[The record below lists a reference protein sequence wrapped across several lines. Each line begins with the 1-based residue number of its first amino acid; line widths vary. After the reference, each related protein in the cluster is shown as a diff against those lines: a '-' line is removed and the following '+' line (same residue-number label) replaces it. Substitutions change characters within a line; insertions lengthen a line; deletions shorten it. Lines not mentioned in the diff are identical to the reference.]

1 MNMNFS
7 ERAATLE
14 VTACS
19 YSVRN
24 ALRKAGGFMRNEAS
38 IGLVIPR
45 DRDISKY
52 ADALRNILQSTKR
65 NKVYT
70 QCTVEVSSRG
80 NANWLEA
87 ADILKAK
94 PGVVLLISHG
104 ITIPPDIR
112 VSLDEVMQVEPIR
125 PAHLVAAIKSS
136 RGEPTT
142 VDEARTLLS
151 YPLDLM
157 FQALRPGRSVQHA
170 LARLS
175 DLAEAKV
182 ERPAAVSFDVEELPG
197 FGQAKEW
204 ALGLAED
211 LRDWRH
217 GSLAWSDMDCGLL
230 LSGPPGTGKTMF
242 AQAVAKTCGAAF
254 VSASCAK
261 WQAKGHLGDFL
272 AAMRKTFSEAVEK
285 APCILF
291 LDEFDAVGDRAKFTG
306 DNANYCVQVVNG
318 ILEALDGS
326 PRRDGVVVIAATNYP
341 DAIDPA
347 LRRPGRLDRHIKV
360 ELPDHDARKDILTLH
375 LGAEVSPDVL
385 AYSARATRGYSG
397 AALAQLARDARKQAR
412 RARRSVT
419 ADDIRAVTPSLMPLD
434 PFTRRAAC
442 LHEAGHAVVGTEL
455 AYGEIA
461 VITVVREVSP
471 CDDSAGYV
479 AWQCPK
485 LHQRP
490 RESYANEIAT
500 ILGGRAAEE
509 VVLGFVTD
517 GSGGAN
523 GSDLHRAADI
533 ATVME
538 ATLGMG
544 HGLSYSHVRNSED
557 LEKLRRSDP
566 VLRKRVEK
574 LLSAELE
581 RAKEIVRKRLK
592 DVDNLAKEIM
602 KRELLTGDEVREV
615 LARRGPAGG

>member
-19 YSVRN
+19 YSVRK
-24 ALRKAGGFMRNEAS
+24 ALRKAGVFMRNEKAV
-38 IGLVIPR
+38 GLIIPR
-45 DRDISKY
+45 DREIEKY
-52 ADALRNILQSTKR
+52 DDALRNVLRATKR
-65 NKVYT
+65 SELYA
-70 QCTVEVSSRG
+70 QCAVEVSHRG
-80 NANWLEA
+80 KANWPQA

-94 PGVVLLISHG
+94 AGVVLLIPHG
-104 ITIPPDIR
+104 VAIPSDIR
-112 VSLDEVMQVEPIR
+112 VSLDEVMQVEEIR
-125 PAHLVAAIKSS
+125 PSHLVAAIKSL
-136 RGEPTT
+136 RREPTT
-142 VDEARTLLS
+142 VEEARLLLS
-151 YPLDLM
+151 YPQDLI
-157 FQALRPGRSVQHA
+157 FQALRPGRSVQQA

-175 DLAEAKV
+175 DAVEAKA
-182 ERPAAVSFDVEELPG
+182 ERPPTPVSFGVEELPG

-204 ALGLAED
+204 ALDLAKD
-211 LRDWRH
+211 LRGWTH
-217 GSLAWSDMDCGLL
+217 GSLAWSDIDCGLL

-254 VSASCAK
+254 VTASCAT

-272 AAMRKTFSEAVEK
+272 AAMRKTFSEAADK

-291 LDEFDAVGDRAKFTG
+291 LDEFDAVGDRGKFTG

-375 LGAEVSPDVL
+375 LGAAVSPDVL

-434 PFTRRAAC
+434 PLTRRAAC
-442 LHEAGHAVVGTEL
+442 VHEAGHAVVGTEL

-500 ILGGRAAEE
+500 VLGGRAAEE

-574 LLSAELE
+574 LLNAELE
-581 RAKEIVRKRLK
+581 RAKEIVRNRRA
-592 DVDNLAKEIM
+592 DVERLAKAVMET
-602 KRELLTGDEVREV
+602 ELLSGEEVRQLLNPRE
-615 LARRGPAGG
+615 

>member
-19 YSVRN
+19 YSVRK
-24 ALRKAGGFMRNEAS
+24 ALRKAGALVRKEAS
-38 IGLVIPR
+38 IGLIIPG
-45 DRDISKY
+45 DRDVTKY
-52 ADALRNILQSTKR
+52 ADALRSVLRSTKR
-65 NKVYT
+65 AEVYT
-70 QCTVEVSSRG
+70 QCTVEISHRG

-94 PGVVLLISHG
+94 PGVVLLIPHG
-104 ITIPPDIR
+104 VTIPSEIR
-112 VSLDEVMQVEPIR
+112 VSLDEVIQVEPIR
-125 PAHLVAAIKSS
+125 PVHLVAAIKSS

-142 VDEARTLLS
+142 AEEARMLLS
-151 YPLDLM
+151 YPMDLM

-175 DLAEAKV
+175 DAAGANAQRL
-182 ERPAAVSFDVEELPG
+182 PLAAVSVGVEELPG

-211 LRDWRH
+211 LHDWAH
-217 GSLAWSDMDCGLL
+217 GSLAWGDIDCGLL

-272 AAMRKTFSEAVEK
+272 AAMRRTFSEAAEK

-291 LDEFDAVGDRAKFTG
+291 LDEFDAVGDRAKFSG

-375 LGAEVSPDVL
+375 LGTEISADVL
-385 AYSARATRGYSG
+385 AQSARATRGYSG
-397 AALAQLARDARKQAR
+397 AALAQLARDARKLAR

-419 ADDIRAVTPSLMPLD
+419 ADDVRAVTPSLRPLD
-434 PFTRRAAC
+434 PSTRRAAC
-442 LHEAGHAVVGTEL
+442 VHEAGHAVVGTEL

-461 VITVVREVSP
+461 VITVVREFSP
-471 CDDSAGYV
+471 CDDSAGHV
-479 AWQCPK
+479 AWR
-485 LHQRP
+485 LAETLQRS
-490 RESYANEIAT
+490 RESYANEIAM

-517 GSGGAN
+517 GSGGMN

-544 HGLSYSHVRNSED
+544 HGLSYSSVRTSED

-574 LLSAELE
+574 LLNAELE
-581 RAKEIVRKRLK
+581 RAKEIVRNRRADVERLARAVMEK
-592 DVDNLAKEIM
+592 
-602 KRELLTGDEVREV
+602 ELLSGLEMRQLLRPCSE
-615 LARRGPAGG
+615 

>member
-19 YSVRN
+19 YSVRK
-24 ALRKAGGFMRNEAS
+24 ALRKADVFMRNEKAV
-38 IGLVIPR
+38 GLIIPR
-45 DRDISKY
+45 DREIEKY
-52 ADALRNILQSTKR
+52 DDALRNVLRSTKR
-65 NKVYT
+65 SELYA
-70 QCTVEVSSRG
+70 QCAVEVSHRG
-80 NANWLEA
+80 NANWLQA

-94 PGVVLLISHG
+94 TGVVLLIPHG
-104 ITIPPDIR
+104 VAIPSDIR
-112 VSLDEVMQVEPIR
+112 VSLDEVMQVEEIR
-125 PAHLVAAIKSS
+125 PSHLVAAIKTL
-136 RGEPTT
+136 RREPTT
-142 VDEARTLLS
+142 LEEARLLLS
-151 YPLDLM
+151 YPQDLI
-157 FQALRPGRSVQHA
+157 FQALRPGRSVQQA

-175 DLAEAKV
+175 DAVEAKA
-182 ERPAAVSFDVEELPG
+182 ERPPIGPVSFGVEELPG

-204 ALGLAED
+204 ALDLAED
-211 LRDWRH
+211 LRGWTH
-217 GSLAWSDMDCGLL
+217 GSLAWSDIDCGLL

-254 VSASCAK
+254 VSASCAT

-272 AAMRKTFSEAVEK
+272 AAMRKTFSEAAEK

-291 LDEFDAVGDRAKFTG
+291 LDEFDAVGDRAKFRG

-375 LGAEVSPDVL
+375 LGTEVSPDVL
-385 AYSARATRGYSG
+385 AHSARATRGYSG

-412 RARRSVT
+412 RAGRSVT
-419 ADDIRAVTPSLMPLD
+419 ADDVRAVTPSLMPLD
-434 PFTRRAAC
+434 PFTRRTAC
-442 LHEAGHAVVGTEL
+442 VHEAGHAVVGTEL

-461 VITVVREVSP
+461 VITVVRELSP

-479 AWQCPK
+479 VWRRTK
-485 LHQRP
+485 LLQRT
-490 RESYANEIAT
+490 RGSYANEIAT
-500 ILGGRAAEE
+500 VLGGRAAEE

-517 GSGGAN
+517 GSGGMN

-544 HGLSYSHVRNSED
+544 HGLSYSDVKTSED
-557 LEKLRRSDP
+557 IEKLRRSDP

-574 LLSAELE
+574 LLTAELE
-581 RAKEIVRKRLK
+581 RAKEIVRKRLE
-592 DVDNLAKEIM
+592 DVDTLAKEIM
-602 KRELLTGDEVREV
+602 KRELLSGDEVREM
-615 LARRGPAGG
+615 LARR

>member
-1 MNMNFS
+1 
-7 ERAATLE
+7 
-14 VTACS
+14 
-19 YSVRN
+19 
-24 ALRKAGGFMRNEAS
+24 
-38 IGLVIPR
+38 
-45 DRDISKY
+45 
-52 ADALRNILQSTKR
+52 
-65 NKVYT
+65 
-70 QCTVEVSSRG
+70 
-80 NANWLEA
+80 
-87 ADILKAK
+87 
-94 PGVVLLISHG
+94 
-104 ITIPPDIR
+104 
-112 VSLDEVMQVEPIR
+112 VSLDEVMQVEEIR
-125 PAHLVAAIKSS
+125 PSHLVAAIKSL
-136 RGEPTT
+136 RREPTT
-142 VDEARTLLS
+142 VEEARLLLS
-151 YPLDLM
+151 YPQDLI
-157 FQALRPGRSVQHA
+157 FQALRPGRSVQQA

-175 DLAEAKV
+175 DAVEAKA
-182 ERPAAVSFDVEELPG
+182 ERPPTPVSFGVEELPG

-204 ALGLAED
+204 ALDLAKD
-211 LRDWRH
+211 LRGWTH
-217 GSLAWSDMDCGLL
+217 GSLAWSDIDCGLL

-242 AQAVAKTCGAAF
+242 AKAVAKTCGAAF
-254 VSASCAK
+254 VTASCAT

-272 AAMRKTFSEAVEK
+272 AAMRKTFSEAADK

-291 LDEFDAVGDRAKFTG
+291 LDEFDAVGDRGKFTG

-375 LGAEVSPDVL
+375 LGAAVSPDVL

-434 PFTRRAAC
+434 PLTRRAAC
-442 LHEAGHAVVGTEL
+442 VHEAGHAVVGTEL

-500 ILGGRAAEE
+500 VLGGRAAEE

-574 LLSAELE
+574 LLNAELE
-581 RAKEIVRKRLK
+581 RAKEIVRNRRA
-592 DVDNLAKEIM
+592 DVERLAKAVMET
-602 KRELLTGDEVREV
+602 ELLSGEEVRQLLNPRE
-615 LARRGPAGG
+615 

>member
-1 MNMNFS
+1 MNINFS

-19 YSVRN
+19 YSVRK
-24 ALRKAGGFMRNEAS
+24 ALRKAGALMRKEAS
-38 IGLVIPR
+38 VGLIIPR
-45 DRDISKY
+45 DRDVTKY
-52 ADALRNILQSTKR
+52 ADALRSVLRSTKR
-65 NKVYT
+65 AEVYT
-70 QCTVEVSSRG
+70 QCTVEVSHRG

-94 PGVVLLISHG
+94 PGVVLLIPHG
-104 ITIPPDIR
+104 ITIPPEIR
-112 VSLDEVMQVEPIR
+112 VSLDEVIQVEPIR
-125 PAHLVAAIKSS
+125 TVHLVAAIKSS

-142 VDEARTLLS
+142 AEEARMLLS
-151 YPLDLM
+151 YPMDLM

-175 DLAEAKV
+175 DAAEAKAG
-182 ERPAAVSFDVEELPG
+182 RLPLAAMSFGVEELPG

-211 LRDWRH
+211 LRDWAH
-217 GSLAWSDMDCGLL
+217 GSLAWSDIDCGLL

-254 VSASCAK
+254 VSASCAT

-272 AAMRKTFSEAVEK
+272 AAMKKTFSEAAAK

-291 LDEFDAVGDRAKFTG
+291 LDEFDAVGDRAKFSG

-326 PRRDGVVVIAATNYP
+326 PRREGVVVIAATNYP

-375 LGAEVSPDVL
+375 LGTEISADVL
-385 AYSARATRGYSG
+385 ARSARATRGYSG

-419 ADDIRAVTPSLMPLD
+419 ADDVRAVTPSLRPLD
-434 PFTRRAAC
+434 PSTRRAAC
-442 LHEAGHAVVGTEL
+442 VHEAGHAVVGTEL

-461 VITVVREVSP
+461 VITVVRELSP
-471 CDDSAGYV
+471 CDDSAGHV
-479 AWQCPK
+479 ARR
-485 LHQRP
+485 LAETLQRS
-490 RESYANEIAT
+490 RESYANEIAM

-509 VVLGFVTD
+509 VILGFLTD
-517 GSGGAN
+517 GSGG
-523 GSDLHRAADI
+523 DER
-533 ATVME
+533 
-538 ATLGMG
+538 
-544 HGLSYSHVRNSED
+544 
-557 LEKLRRSDP
+557 LRSPSRC
-566 VLRKRVEK
+566 
-574 LLSAELE
+574 
-581 RAKEIVRKRLK
+581 
-592 DVDNLAKEIM
+592 
-602 KRELLTGDEVREV
+602 
-615 LARRGPAGG
+615 

>member
-19 YSVRN
+19 YSVRK
-24 ALRKAGGFMRNEAS
+24 ALRKAGALIRKEAS
-38 IGLVIPR
+38 IGLIIPR
-45 DRDISKY
+45 DRDVTKY
-52 ADALRNILQSTKR
+52 ADALRSVLRSTKR
-65 NKVYT
+65 AEVYT
-70 QCTVEVSSRG
+70 QCTVEVSHRG

-94 PGVVLLISHG
+94 PGVVLLIPHG
-104 ITIPPDIR
+104 VTIPPEIR
-112 VSLDEVMQVEPIR
+112 VSLDEVIQVEPIR
-125 PAHLVAAIKSS
+125 PVHLVAAIKSS

-142 VDEARTLLS
+142 AEEARMLLS
-151 YPLDLM
+151 YPMDLM

-170 LARLS
+170 LVRLS
-175 DLAEAKV
+175 DAAGAKAERLPLAAM
-182 ERPAAVSFDVEELPG
+182 SFGVEELPG

-211 LRDWRH
+211 LRDWAH
-217 GSLAWSDMDCGLL
+217 GSLAWSDIDCGLL

-254 VSASCAK
+254 VSASCAT

-272 AAMRKTFSEAVEK
+272 AAMKKTFSEAAAK

-291 LDEFDAVGDRAKFTG
+291 LDEFDAVGDRAKFSG

-375 LGAEVSPDVL
+375 LGTEISADVL
-385 AYSARATRGYSG
+385 ARSARATRGYSG

-419 ADDIRAVTPSLMPLD
+419 ADDVRAVTPSLRPLD
-434 PFTRRAAC
+434 PSTRRAAC
-442 LHEAGHAVVGTEL
+442 VHEAGHAVVGTEL

-461 VITVVREVSP
+461 VITVVRELSP
-471 CDDSAGYV
+471 CDDSAGHV
-479 AWQCPK
+479 AWR
-485 LHQRP
+485 LAETLQRS
-490 RESYANEIAT
+490 RESYANEIAM

-509 VVLGFVTD
+509 VILGFLTD
-517 GSGGAN
+517 GSGGMN

-544 HGLSYSHVRNSED
+544 YGLSYSYVRTSED

-574 LLSAELE
+574 LLNAELE
-581 RAKEIVRKRLK
+581 RAKEIVRDRRA
-592 DVDNLAKEIM
+592 DVERLAKAVME
-602 KRELLTGDEVREV
+602 RELLSGLEMRQLLRPCSE
-615 LARRGPAGG
+615 